1 MRRAPVID
9 DAAASA
15 MLPAVAQK
23 PDMTEDSRSITLM
36 ITRRKFLRST
46 AMTAMAGAL
55 GVGYGLMEAKWLRI
69 TEVTLT
75 VPNLPDP
82 FKGKRVAFL
91 ADLHHGPYVP
101 IPYIAHAVDMA
112 QALNPDLILLG
123 GDYPDRGIP
132 YVEPCI
138 AELSRLHAP
147 LGVYAILG
155 NHDHYDGCLPYVKAA
170 LREARIPELTNR
182 GLWIKEGG
190 ARFWL
195 CGVDDFWRGV
205 QDLPAA
211 LGDTTTEDAVILL
224 SHNPDYVEEINDPRV
239 GLVLS
244 GHTHGGQINIPVIGA
259 PVVPSLY
266 GQKYAHGLVQGPA
279 VPVFVT
285 RGIGTIIPPIRIAC
299 RPEIVLATL
308 A

>member
-1 MRRAPVID
+1 
-9 DAAASA
+9 
-15 MLPAVAQK
+15 
-23 PDMTEDSRSITLM
+23 M
-36 ITRRKFLRST
+36 ITRRKFLKSA
-46 AMTAMAGAL
+46 AMTAMGGAL
-55 GVGYGLMEAKWLRI
+55 GIGYGLMEAKWLHVV
-69 TEVTLT
+69 EVTLT

-91 ADLHHGPYVP
+91 ADLHHGAYVP
-101 IPYIAHAVDMA
+101 LHYIAHAVDMA

-123 GDYPDRGIP
+123 GDYPDRGVQ
-132 YVEPCI
+132 YVAPCI
-138 AELSRLHAP
+138 EELGRLHAP

-155 NHDHYDGCLPYVKAA
+155 NHDHYDGCQPHVSAA
-170 LREARIPELTNR
+170 LHKARIPELTNR
-182 GLWIKEGG
+182 GLWVEHEG

-211 LGDTTTEDAVILL
+211 LGDTTRDDAVILL
-224 SHNPDYVEEINDPRV
+224 SHNPDYVEEIDDPRV

-266 GQKYAHGLVQGPA
+266 GQKYVHGLVQGPMA
-279 VPVFVT
+279 PVFVT

>member
-1 MRRAPVID
+1 
-9 DAAASA
+9 
-15 MLPAVAQK
+15 
-23 PDMTEDSRSITLM
+23 M
-36 ITRRKFLRST
+36 ITRRKFLKTT
-46 AMTAMAGAL
+46 AMTAMGGAL
-55 GVGYGLMEAKWLRI
+55 GIGYGLMEAKWLHVVD
-69 TEVTLT
+69 VTLT
-75 VPNLPDP
+75 VPNLPEP

-123 GDYPDRGIP
+123 GDYPDRGIE
-132 YVEPCI
+132 YVAPCI
-138 AELSRLHAP
+138 HELARLRAP

-155 NHDHYDGCLPYVKAA
+155 NHDHYDGCQPHVSAA
-170 LREARIPELTNR
+170 LREAGIPELTNR
-182 GLWIKEGG
+182 GLWIEDGG

-211 LGDTTTEDAVILL
+211 LGDTTRDDAVVLL
-224 SHNPDYVEEINDPRV
+224 SHNPDYVEEIADPRV

-244 GHTHGGQINIPVIGA
+244 GHTHGGQINIPIIGA

-266 GQKYAHGLVQGPA
+266 GQKYVHGLVQGPV

-299 RPEIVLATL
+299 RPEIIHATL

>member
-1 MRRAPVID
+1 
-9 DAAASA
+9 
-15 MLPAVAQK
+15 
-23 PDMTEDSRSITLM
+23 M
-36 ITRRKFLRST
+36 ITRRKFLKNT
-46 AMTAMAGAL
+46 ALTAAAGVL
-55 GVGYGLMEAKWLRI
+55 GIGYGLMEAKWLRV

-75 VPNLPDP
+75 VPNLPAA

-101 IPYIAHAVDMA
+101 LSYIRHAVDVA
-112 QALNPDLILLG
+112 QGLNPDLILLG

-132 YVEPCI
+132 YVSPCI
-138 AELSRLHAP
+138 KELSRLRAP

-155 NHDHYDGCLPYVKAA
+155 NHDHYDDCQPYVSAA
-170 LREARIPELTNR
+170 LREAGIPELTNR

-190 ARFWL
+190 SRFWL

-211 LGDTTTEDAVILL
+211 LGESTREDAVILL
-224 SHNPDYVEEINDPRV
+224 SHNPDYVEEITDARV

-266 GQKYAHGLVQGPA
+266 GQKYAHGFVQGPVA
-279 VPVFVT
+279 PVFVT

-299 RPEIVLATL
+299 RPEVVLGTL